1 MKFLNI
7 KFLKKNKFNAKKNKL
22 NTKKFKEKNKLQIN
36 LSIRLKIQ
44 LLAIFAVFIVGFI
57 SFYNKKIQNE
67 FEKYNKILEIT
78 NNTEK
83 NFLVS

>member
-36 LSIRLKIQ
+36 L
-44 LLAIFAVFIVGFI
+44 
-57 SFYNKKIQNE
+57 YP
-67 FEKYNKILEIT
+67 EKLDIM
-78 NNTEK
+78 EK
-83 NFLVS
+83 NIIKIEVIAPKR